1 MEPLGLM
8 VTGSA
13 GFQNNYFWADYYVE
27 IVDVR
32 QKTRS
37 KALGDKVGS

>member
-1 MEPLGLM
+1 MELLGLI

-13 GFQNNYFWADYYVE
+13 GLQNNYFWADYYVE

-37 KALGDKVGS
+37 KAVREKVRT